1 VLFTGGS
8 GISGVYEYIF
18 APVLGA
24 DGEVEFI
31 AGTTRGRSCR
41 SRTPGGGHRAPRR
54 RRQGGQAA
62 GRARFSQADASNTR
76 PHAGIGLGLAIVKQL
91 VELHGGSVRAKSAG
105 PGHGATFCIELPL
118 PSVANEAAHI
128 PDRRHPSRS
137 ERAEHD
143 LPDPA
148 SCFADFSGLKIL
160 VVDDEADARALMRR
174 PFEDSRATVHGGESV
189 PTPGTRR
196 LSTIRAINQ
205 RCRDCD

>member
-1 VLFTGGS
+1 V
-8 GISGVYEYIF
+8 
-18 APVLGA
+18 
-24 DGEVEFI
+24 
-31 AGTTRGRSCR
+31 
-41 SRTPGGGHRAPRR
+41 
-54 RRQGGQAA
+54 
-62 GRARFSQADASNTR
+62 
-76 PHAGIGLGLAIVKQL
+76 
-91 VELHGGSVRAKSAG
+91 SAG